1 MAGLFLMFVVT
12 VAFSEMLS
20 GYLKAEDDNDASDC
34 PLVITFTP
42 DDDTQEWVNTPKK

>member
-1 MAGLFLMFVVT
+1 MAGLFLLFVMT
-12 VAFSEMLS
+12 VAFGEILS
-20 GYLKAEDDNDASDC
+20 DYLKSEDDNDASDC